1 MGLSPKYINLSKS
14 AKSFIKEESF
24 YEVSDGVDNP
34 ITEKTIPK
42 LLIRDSNTNGK
53 DIKNDQNTNYAN
65 AFLTDDR
72 EKTLASLILIHT
84 SAWCWSSYQ
93 ENWTFRLFVG

>member
-42 LLIRDSNTNGK
+42 LSIRGSNTNGK
-53 DIKNDQNTNYAN
+53 DIKKDQNAN
-65 AFLTDDR
+65 NAHAALTDDR
-72 EKTLASLILIHT
+72 DKTIGRHKT
-84 SAWCWSSYQ
+84 
-93 ENWTFRLFVG
+93 